1 MGVGLRKGETK
12 GESRSVSG
20 EVYEI
25 FFKSSFIFSFGM
37 NPTSSTCTY
46 MTCQDMLFAHDYY
59 AIWRIIVVSASE
71 ILGKA
76 HILLG
81 GVAAL
86 LFSDSF
92 IFHHLLRRTRHTR
105 IRFWWDEAAT

>member
-37 NPTSSTCTY
+37 NPTSSKCTY
-46 MTCQDMLFAHDYY
+46 TTCQDILFAHDYY

-105 IRFWWDEAAT
+105 IRFW